1 MLYYLSRPQKE
12 WTKLMSYT
20 YSWERTSTLSP
31 LDFMQEQND
40 IWEDENPEESEF
52 NLPDTPDFD
61 PDEIL

>member
-1 MLYYLSRPQKE
+1 
-12 WTKLMSYT
+12 MSYT

-31 LDFMQEQND
+31 LDFMQEQNN

>member
-1 MLYYLSRPQKE
+1 
-12 WTKLMSYT
+12 MSYT

-52 NLPDTPDFD
+52 SLLDTPDFD